1 MIKMTSYLNL
11 EMLGKRIKQGR
22 LKLDLTQYA
31 LAEDVGVSQNFL
43 GDIERGIKAPS
54 ITTAIRLANVL
65 GMSLDVMFAESLTN
79 VVNEADDLVLTDKQM
94 SLVKKFVKDVKDSF
108 VE

>member
-1 MIKMTSYLNL
+1 MIKMATYLNL
-11 EMLGKRIKQGR
+11 EMLGKRVKQGR

-31 LAEDVGVSQNFL
+31 LAEEIGVSQNFL

-65 GMSLDVMFAESLTN
+65 NISLDVLFAESLTN
-79 VVNEADDLVLTDKQM
+79 QVSETDDIVLTDKQL
-94 SLVKKFVKDVKDSF
+94 SLLKKIVKDVKDAF

>member
-1 MIKMTSYLNL
+1 MATYLNL
-11 EMLGKRIKQGR
+11 EMLGKRVKQGR

-31 LAEDVGVSQNFL
+31 LAEEIGVSQNFL

-65 GMSLDVMFAESLTN
+65 NISLDVLFAESLTN
-79 VVNEADDLVLTDKQM
+79 QVSETDDIVLTDKQL
-94 SLVKKFVKDVKDSF
+94 SLLKKIVKDVKDAF

>member
-1 MIKMTSYLNL
+1 MATYLNL

-22 LKLDLTQYA
+22 LRLDLTQYA
-31 LAEDVGVSQNFL
+31 LAEEVGVSQNFL

-65 GMSLDVMFAESLTN
+65 NISLDVLFAESLTN
-79 VVNEADDLVLTDKQM
+79 QVNETQDIILSDSQLAVL
-94 SLVKKFVKDVKDSF
+94 KKFVKDMKDTF
-108 VE
+108 VG

>member
-1 MIKMTSYLNL
+1 MATYLNL

-22 LKLDLTQYA
+22 LRLDLTQYA
-31 LAEDVGVSQNFL
+31 LAEEVGVSQNFL

-65 GMSLDVMFAESLTN
+65 NISLDVMFAESLTN
-79 VVNEADDLVLTDKQM
+79 QVNETKDVILTDSQ
-94 SLVKKFVKDVKDSF
+94 LTVLKKFVKDMKDTF
-108 VE
+108 VD

>member
-1 MIKMTSYLNL
+1 MATYLNL
-11 EMLGKRIKQGR
+11 EMLGKRVKQGR
-22 LKLDLTQYA
+22 LRLDLTQYA
-31 LAEDVGVSQNFL
+31 LAEEVGVSQNFL

-65 GMSLDVMFAESLTN
+65 NISLDVMFAESLTN
-79 VVNEADDLVLTDKQM
+79 QVNEANDVVLTDSQ
-94 SLVKKFVKDVKDSF
+94 LVILKKFVKDVKDTF

>member
-1 MIKMTSYLNL
+1 MATYLNL

-22 LKLDLTQYA
+22 MRLDLTQYA
-31 LAEDVGVSQNFL
+31 LAEEVGVSQNFL

-65 GMSLDVMFAESLTN
+65 NISLDVMFAESLTSQ
-79 VVNEADDLVLTDKQM
+79 VNETRDVVLTDSQ
-94 SLVKKFVKDVKDSF
+94 LAVLKKFVKDMKDTF

>member
-1 MIKMTSYLNL
+1 MTSYLNL

-65 GMSLDVMFAESLTN
+65 GMRLDVMFAESLTN
-79 VVNEADDLVLTDKQM
+79 AVHEADDLVLTDKQM

>member
-1 MIKMTSYLNL
+1 MAIYLNL
-11 EMLGKRIKQGR
+11 EMLGKRIRQGR

-31 LAEDVGVSQNFL
+31 LAEEVGVSQNFL

-65 GMSLDVMFAESLTN
+65 GISLDVLFAESLTN
-79 VVNEADDLVLTDKQM
+79 QLNETQDMILTDKQLAM
-94 SLVKKFVKDVKDSF
+94 LKKFVKDVKDTF

>member
-1 MIKMTSYLNL
+1 MATYLNL

-31 LAEDVGVSQNFL
+31 LAEEVGVSQNFL

-65 GMSLDVMFAESLTN
+65 NISLDVLFAESLTN
-79 VVNEADDLVLTDKQM
+79 GVNETSDMVLTDKQLAM
-94 SLVKKFVKDVKDSF
+94 LKKFVKDVKNTF
-108 VE
+108 VD

>member
-1 MIKMTSYLNL
+1 MATYLNL

-22 LKLDLTQYA
+22 TKMDLTQYA
-31 LAEDVGVSQNFL
+31 LAEEVGVSQNFL

-65 GMSLDVMFAESLTN
+65 NMSLDVLFAESLTN
-79 VVNEADDLVLTDKQM
+79 QVNETEDIVLTDKQ
-94 SLVKKFVKDVKDSF
+94 LALLKKIVKDVKDTF
-108 VE
+108 VD

>member
-1 MIKMTSYLNL
+1 MVATYLNL
-11 EMLGKRIKQGR
+11 EMLGKRIRQGR

-31 LAEDVGVSQNFL
+31 LAEEVGVSQNFL

-65 GMSLDVMFAESLTN
+65 GVSLDVLFAESLTN
-79 VVNEADDLVLTDKQM
+79 TLSESDDMVLTDKQL
-94 SLVKKFVKDVKDSF
+94 SLFKKFAKDIKDSF

>member
-1 MIKMTSYLNL
+1 MIKMATYLNL

-31 LAEDVGVSQNFL
+31 LAEEVGVSQNFL
-43 GDIERGIKAPS
+43 GDIERGLKAPS

-65 GMSLDVMFAESLTN
+65 NISLDVLFAESLTAQ
-79 VVNEADDLVLTDKQM
+79 VNEANDIVLTDKQ
-94 SLVKKFVKDVKDSF
+94 LALLKKIVKDVKDNF
-108 VE
+108 VD

>member
-1 MIKMTSYLNL
+1 MATYLNL

-31 LAEDVGVSQNFL
+31 LAEEVGVSQNFL

-65 GMSLDVMFAESLTN
+65 NISLDVLFAESLTN
-79 VVNEADDLVLTDKQM
+79 QVKETSDMVLTDKQLAM
-94 SLVKKFVKDVKDSF
+94 LKKFVKDVKDTF
-108 VE
+108 ID